1 MPNQRLSFTVEEVN
15 ELLLLINASRTVLDA
30 LPPVSESEMFPGGD
44 PVFMPDDGV
53 NYFLHDSDSTTLS
66 ALTLS
71 NNIPPMA
78 MGVTMHFTTAS
89 EAQPWEILLPCS
101 YEDEET
107 GQTVDPLTG
116 VRINGEDKLICQPD
130 TEYLL
135 TIVAASENVNIFSLI
150 ELKQYNPTLD

>member
-1 MPNQRLSFTVEEVN
+1 
-15 ELLLLINASRTVLDA
+15 
-30 LPPVSESEMFPGGD
+30 MFPGGD
-44 PVFMPDDGV
+44 PVFIPEDGV

-71 NNIPPMA
+71 NNILPMA

-89 EAQPWEILLPCS
+89 GSSPWEILLPCP

-107 GQTVDPLTG
+107 GQTVDPLTD